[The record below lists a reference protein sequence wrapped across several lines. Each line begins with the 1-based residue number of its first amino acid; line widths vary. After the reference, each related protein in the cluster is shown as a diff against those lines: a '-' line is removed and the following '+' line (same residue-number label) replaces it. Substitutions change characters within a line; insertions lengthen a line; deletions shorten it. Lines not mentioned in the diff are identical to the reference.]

1 MYIVYIVHVEIMES
15 INYNYIVITL
25 YINDINK
32 LDLDY
37 LLIHAVC
44 VCLFC
49 TWKYFLFCYIFSKT
63 SLLLILN

>member
-1 MYIVYIVHVEIMES
+1 MYIVYIVHVEIMKS

-32 LDLDY
+32 SDLDY
-37 LLIHAVC
+37 LLIQAVC

-49 TWKYFLFCYIFSKT
+49 KCKYFLFCYIFSKT